1 MPSRFLKESICRSE
15 EIDSLTWFEEV
26 LFYRLIV
33 ACDDYG
39 RFDARPKIIKG
50 QCFPL
55 KDITGKDIDKAL
67 EKLSEVGLIVVYEAQ
82 GRPVLQMKTWEKHQ
96 TTRAKQ
102 SKYPPFDET
111 CIQMY
116 SDVNKGSNPITD
128 DTKAASSQKAP
139 QPTVPEEPPVITL
152 LLNTGEEYG
161 IVKSDIAEWQELYPA
176 VDIMQE
182 LRNMKGWCKENAA
195 KRKTA
200 RGIRRFITSWLARE
214 QNRGGTVGYKKTP
227 SPQGSYGNRLSELL
241 NESRGDFNG

>member
-116 SDVNKGSNPITD
+116 SDVNKSSNPIAD
-128 DTKAASSQKAP
+128 DTKAGSCKKAP
-139 QPTVPEEPPVITL
+139 EPTVPEEPPVITL

-161 IVKSDIAEWQELYPA
+161 IVQSDIAEWQELYPA

-214 QNRGGTVGYKKTP
+214 QNRGGTVGYKKA
-227 SPQGSYGNRLSELL
+227 SSQQANYGNRLSELL
-241 NESRGDFNG
+241 NENRGDFGG

>member
-116 SDVNKGSNPITD
+116 SDVNKSSNPIAD
-128 DTKAASSQKAP
+128 DTKAGSSQKTQ
-139 QPTVPEEPPVITL
+139 QPTVPEELPVITL

-161 IVKSDIAEWQELYPA
+161 IVQSDIAEWQELYPA

-195 KRKTA
+195 KRKTS

-214 QNRGGTVGYKKTP
+214 QNRGGTVGYKKAP
-227 SPQGSYGNRLSELL
+227 SQQANYGNRLNELL
-241 NESRGDFNG
+241 NENRGDFGG